1 MQNITKLGR
10 TQKIVLDRL
19 SKDSFHGGCGW
30 LWNNYSSTVRI
41 LDSLVSRGLVE
52 KTFMGKMPVYK
63 LSGK

>member
-1 MQNITKLGR
+1 MRLGK

-19 SKDSFHGGCGW
+19 SKDSFHAGCGW

-41 LDSLVSRGLVE
+41 LDSLVLRGLVD
-52 KTFMGKMPVYK
+52 KSFMGKMPVYK

>member
-1 MQNITKLGR
+1 MKLGK

-19 SKDSFHGGCGW
+19 SKDSFHSGCGW

-52 KTFMGKMPVYK
+52 KSFMGKMPVYK
-63 LSGK
+63 ISGK

>member
-1 MQNITKLGR
+1 MRLGK

-19 SKDSFHGGCGW
+19 SKDSFHAGCGW

-41 LDSLVSRGLVE
+41 LDSLVSHGLVD
-52 KTFMGKMPVYK
+52 KSFIGKMPVYK

>member
-1 MQNITKLGR
+1 MRLGK

-19 SKDSFHGGCGW
+19 SKDSFHAGCGW

-41 LDSLVSRGLVE
+41 LDSLVSRGLVD
-52 KTFMGKMPVYK
+52 KSFIGKMPVYK

>member
-1 MQNITKLGR
+1 MRLGK

-19 SKDSFHGGCGW
+19 SKDSFHAGCGW

-41 LDSLVSRGLVE
+41 LDSLISHGLVE
-52 KTFMGKMPVYK
+52 KSFMGKMPVYK